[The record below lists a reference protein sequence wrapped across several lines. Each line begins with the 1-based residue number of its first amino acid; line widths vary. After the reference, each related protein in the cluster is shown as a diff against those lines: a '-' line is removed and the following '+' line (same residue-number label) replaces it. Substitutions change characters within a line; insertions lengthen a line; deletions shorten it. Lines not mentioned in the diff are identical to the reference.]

1 MLVYCDIVIIG
12 LGHAGCE
19 AALACARLGL
29 DTVAVTV
36 SMDNIAKM
44 SCNPSIGG
52 PGKAHLVR
60 ELDALGGQ
68 MGICADK
75 AAIQMRMLNTSKG
88 PAVQALRAQID
99 KSAYQSLMRSEL
111 EACSNLRLVQAMVED
126 LIVEDGRIKRVIT
139 DIGDISTKAVIIAA
153 GTYLKG
159 KIFMGE
165 KEYSSGPDRYPAAI
179 PLSDVIARL
188 GFDMARFKTGTPP
201 RVDGRTL
208 DKSRLLEQ
216 TGEQLDMG
224 FSFLRG
230 VFNPDMDQLC
240 CYGTWTNPDTHNI
253 IRENL
258 DRAPIYTGAVSG
270 TGPRYCPSIE
280 TKIVRFS
287 ERERHQI
294 YIEPQGRDTN
304 EMYVAG
310 ISTSLPTDVQDA
322 MFKTIPGLESAHITR
337 YGYAIEYDCIDPRQ
351 LKPTLESKRVDG
363 LYFAGQ
369 VNGTSGYEE
378 AACLGLVAGINA
390 SLSLIDPTKEYI
402 PNRSSSYIG
411 VLIDDITSKG
421 VFEPYR
427 MMTSRA
433 EYRLILRQDN
443 ADIRLTNEGRKIG
456 LVNDERF
463 AQFSE
468 KQEILRKLRRI
479 PLLEENTSEDYK
491 AFNID
496 DSRKPLFRECVNQV
510 VLEKKYEGYIKKQER
525 MVLQFEKFEKKKI
538 PKDIDYSSLSRLSR
552 ESREILETIKP
563 LSLGQAL
570 RIPGVT
576 PADVAALEIH
586 LRMKD

>member
-1 MLVYCDIVIIG
+1 MYCDIVIIG

-224 FSFLRG
+224 FSFLQG

-240 CYGTWTNPDTHNI
+240 CYGTWTNPDTHSI

-468 KQEILRKLRRI
+468 KQEILRKLRLI

-538 PKDIDYSSLSRLSR
+538 PKDIDYSSMSRLSR
-552 ESREILETIKP
+552 ESREILETVKP

>member
-1 MLVYCDIVIIG
+1 MYCDIVIIG

-99 KSAYQSLMRSEL
+99 KAAYQSLMRSEL

-224 FSFLRG
+224 FSFLQG

-351 LKPTLESKRVDG
+351 LKPTLESKRIDG

-390 SLSLIDPTKEYI
+390 SFSLIDYTKEYI

-468 KQEILRKLRRI
+468 KQEILRKLRLI
-479 PLLEENTSEDYK
+479 PLLEENTSEDNK

-552 ESREILETIKP
+552 ESREILETVKP